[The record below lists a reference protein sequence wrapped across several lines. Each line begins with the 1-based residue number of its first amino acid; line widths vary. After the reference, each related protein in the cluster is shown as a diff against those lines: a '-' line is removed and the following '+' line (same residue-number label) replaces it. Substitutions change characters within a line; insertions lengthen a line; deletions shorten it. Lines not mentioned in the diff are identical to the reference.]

1 VRRTVRLLGI
11 TACIAVLGLATP
23 AVAHGAT
30 AGEAASASS
39 SGSGS
44 GVVVTPADEAA
55 LITQAERLVEAMST
69 RERAASVV
77 MGHIPTADP
86 AALHDYMAADG
97 LGGFILMGANV
108 PGDESALRQITDA
121 LTIDPGLPPLIGI
134 DEEGGDVTR
143 LPWDDFAGAVTLK
156 NEPATATADAFAGR
170 GALLQRG
177 GATVNFGVV
186 ADVPSDPD
194 SFIFRRALGTS
205 PDAAAERVRAAV
217 EGEASAVASTLKH
230 FPGHGA
236 APGDS
241 HHMLPTTDL
250 SLTQWEQADAVP
262 FRAGIDAGAEVLMF
276 GHLVFTAV
284 DAAPATLS
292 TEWHRIAREDLG
304 FEGVA
309 ITDDLGMLQNTG
321 DPRYADPV
329 ANAVAAIAAGNDMV
343 MSVMLSDAGTAGR
356 IVDGI
361 TAAADSGALP
371 AERLT
376 EAATR
381 VTQLRLQQ
389 VPGALLPCPDCQPVG

>member
-1 VRRTVRLLGI
+1 MTTPV
-11 TACIAVLGLATP
+11 AAHSATP
-23 AVAHGAT
+23 A
-30 AGEAASASS
+30 GEPASVASASS
-39 SGSGS
+39 SLAESGS
-44 GVVVTPADEAA
+44 GVVVVPADEAA
-55 LITQAERLVEAMST
+55 LATHAERLVAAMST

-77 MGHIPTADP
+77 MGHIPTSDP
-86 AALHDYMAADG
+86 ATLHDYMSGDA

-108 PGDESALRQITDA
+108 PGDEAGLRRVTDS
-121 LTIDPGLPPLIGI
+121 LTIDPALPPLIGI

-156 NEPATATADAFAGR
+156 NEPAAATADAFAAR

-186 ADVPSDPD
+186 ADVPADPD
-194 SFIFRRALGTS
+194 SFIFRRGLGTS
-205 PDAAAERVRAAV
+205 PTAAAQREAAAV
-217 EGEASAVASTLKH
+217 EGEAAAVASTLKH

-250 SLTQWEQADAVP
+250 PLEQWEQTDAVP

-304 FEGVA
+304 FDGVA

-343 MSVMLSDAGTAGR
+343 MSVMLSDAGTASR

-371 AERLT
+371 AERLA

-389 VPGALLPCPDCQPVG
+389 SPDALLPCPQCQPVG

>member
-1 VRRTVRLLGI
+1 M
-11 TACIAVLGLATP
+11 LGLATP
-23 AVAHGAT
+23 AAAHGVT
-30 AGEAASASS
+30 AASAGQSDA
-39 SGSGS
+39 
-44 GVVVTPADEAA
+44 GVVVVPADEAA
-55 LITQAERLVEAMST
+55 RAAHAERLVEDMST

-77 MGHIPTADP
+77 MGHIPTTDP
-86 AALHDYMAADG
+86 AALHDYMSADG

-108 PGDESALRQITDA
+108 PGDEAALRQVTAA
-121 LTIDPGLPPLIGI
+121 LTTDPALPPLIGI
-134 DEEGGDVTR
+134 DEEGGDVAR

-156 NEPATATADAFAGR
+156 NEPPTVTADAFAAR
-170 GALLQRG
+170 GGLLQRG

-186 ADVPSDPD
+186 ADVPADPG
-194 SFIFRRALGTS
+194 SFIFRRSLGTTPS
-205 PDAAAERVRAAV
+205 AAAERVTAAV
-217 EGEASAVASTLKH
+217 EGEAGAVASTLKH

-250 SLTQWEQADAVP
+250 PLAQWEQADAVP
-262 FRAGIDAGAEVLMF
+262 FRAGIAAGAEMLMF

-304 FEGVA
+304 FDGVA

-371 AERLT
+371 ADRLE

-381 VTQLRLQQ
+381 VAQLRLQQ
-389 VPGALLPCPDCQPVG
+389 LPDALAPCPECQPVG